1 MEYINKNVYG
11 EFELSGAI
19 FLSCLNKDDF
29 SDPYN
34 LVYGHNMKNGGMFA
48 DVADFTNKEYFE
60 THQKGKLYLTDAT
73 RKIRFFACMKVTA
86 ADAKIYHPD
95 GYRKENLKD
104 LLDYIQANAVQ
115 YRDVNVADENFADCF
130 INVLGGR
137 DEWSCSSD
145 REIREEGGR
154 KTVKILRYRSV
165 KKIAAAGV
173 MLFMWIGSTM
183 AVPVYAGTPN
193 VEIQI
198 PVSVQG
204 AAGTIVLEPEKA
216 GIPVPDRTELQ
227 IGKDEKQSF
236 GPICYEEPE
245 DYHYKI
251 YQKSANVTD
260 VTYDTAVY
268 DVTVRVTGT
277 EAGELEAVVWC
288 EKEGTE
294 GKSDEIIFTNS
305 GKEQAPEIAPTGK
318 TAIYRN
324 YPVKTG
330 DVAPM
335 AVLAAMSGISAG
347 VLTAVERWKRKK
359 KIRESGRTGQAGV
372 RDLFFFD

>member
-1 MEYINKNVYG
+1 M
-11 EFELSGAI
+11 
-19 FLSCLNKDDF
+19 
-29 SDPYN
+29 
-34 LVYGHNMKNGGMFA
+34 
-48 DVADFTNKEYFE
+48 
-60 THQKGKLYLTDAT
+60 
-73 RKIRFFACMKVTA
+73 
-86 ADAKIYHPD
+86 
-95 GYRKENLKD
+95 
-104 LLDYIQANAVQ
+104 
-115 YRDVNVADENFADCF
+115 
-130 INVLGGR
+130 
-137 DEWSCSSD
+137 
-145 REIREEGGR
+145 
-154 KTVKILRYRSV
+154 KILRYRSV

-227 IGKDEKQSF
+227 IGKNERQSF

-277 EAGELEAVVWC
+277 EAGELEAVGKIGDMM
-288 EKEGTE
+288 EK
-294 GKSDEIIFTNS
+294 K
-305 GKEQAPEIAPTGK
+305 KEQKENRTRS
-318 TAIYRN
+318 YLR
-324 YPVKTG
+324 
-330 DVAPM
+330 
-335 AVLAAMSGISAG
+335 
-347 VLTAVERWKRKK
+347 
-359 KIRESGRTGQAGV
+359 IREKNR
-372 RDLFFFD
+372 RRR

>member
-1 MEYINKNVYG
+1 M
-11 EFELSGAI
+11 
-19 FLSCLNKDDF
+19 
-29 SDPYN
+29 
-34 LVYGHNMKNGGMFA
+34 
-48 DVADFTNKEYFE
+48 
-60 THQKGKLYLTDAT
+60 
-73 RKIRFFACMKVTA
+73 
-86 ADAKIYHPD
+86 
-95 GYRKENLKD
+95 
-104 LLDYIQANAVQ
+104 
-115 YRDVNVADENFADCF
+115 
-130 INVLGGR
+130 
-137 DEWSCSSD
+137 
-145 REIREEGGR
+145 
-154 KTVKILRYRSV
+154 KILRYRSV

-260 VTYDTAVY
+260 VTYDTEVY
-268 DVTVRVTGT
+268 DVTVRVTST
-277 EAGELEAVVWC
+277 ESGEPKAVVWG

-294 GKSDEIIFTNS
+294 GKSYEIIFTNS
-305 GKEQAPEIAPTGK
+305 VKEQAPEIAPTGK

-330 DVAPM
+330 DVAPI

-359 KIRESGRTGQAGV
+359 EN
-372 RDLFFFD
+372 

>member
-1 MEYINKNVYG
+1 M
-11 EFELSGAI
+11 
-19 FLSCLNKDDF
+19 
-29 SDPYN
+29 
-34 LVYGHNMKNGGMFA
+34 
-48 DVADFTNKEYFE
+48 
-60 THQKGKLYLTDAT
+60 
-73 RKIRFFACMKVTA
+73 
-86 ADAKIYHPD
+86 
-95 GYRKENLKD
+95 
-104 LLDYIQANAVQ
+104 
-115 YRDVNVADENFADCF
+115 
-130 INVLGGR
+130 
-137 DEWSCSSD
+137 
-145 REIREEGGR
+145 
-154 KTVKILRYRSV
+154 KILRYRSV

-216 GIPVPDRTELQ
+216 DIPVPDRTELQ

-268 DVTVRVTGT
+268 DVTVRVTST
-277 EAGELEAVVWC
+277 ESGEPKAVVWG
-288 EKEGTE
+288 ENEGEE
-294 GKSDEIIFTNS
+294 GKSYEIIFT
-305 GKEQAPEIAPTGK
+305 EIAPTGK

-330 DVAPM
+330 DVAPI

-359 KIRESGRTGQAGV
+359 EN
-372 RDLFFFD
+372 

>member
-1 MEYINKNVYG
+1 M
-11 EFELSGAI
+11 
-19 FLSCLNKDDF
+19 
-29 SDPYN
+29 
-34 LVYGHNMKNGGMFA
+34 
-48 DVADFTNKEYFE
+48 
-60 THQKGKLYLTDAT
+60 
-73 RKIRFFACMKVTA
+73 
-86 ADAKIYHPD
+86 
-95 GYRKENLKD
+95 
-104 LLDYIQANAVQ
+104 
-115 YRDVNVADENFADCF
+115 
-130 INVLGGR
+130 
-137 DEWSCSSD
+137 
-145 REIREEGGR
+145 
-154 KTVKILRYRSV
+154 KILRYRSV

-227 IGKDEKQSF
+227 IGKNERQSF

-330 DVAPM
+330 DVAPI

-347 VLTAVERWKRKK
+347 SADCGGEMEAKKR
-359 KIRESGRTGQAGV
+359 
-372 RDLFFFD
+372 D